1 MEKLAED
8 PDLFRTVCL
17 SGSRKQDHQSQEN
30 PGSWLCWW
38 VSGCY
43 PRPAESRWGVC
54 VCVCVCVLSHVQ
66 LFATPSTVACQDP
79 LSLGSSRQE
88 YWSGIAISSS
98 EAIFPTWV
106 SNLRLLRLLLRAGR
120 FFTTEPLVTNLPEG
134 FSNQKGEEV
143 EVL

>member
-1 MEKLAED
+1 MAQGSRTTSHKKTQGAGYAGGFLGVI
-8 PDLFRTVCL
+8 PDLL
-17 SGSRKQDHQSQEN
+17 N
-30 PGSWLCWW
+30 PG
-38 VSGCY
+38 
-43 PRPAESRWGVC
+43 GVR
-54 VCVCVCVLSHVQ
+54 VCVCVLSHVQ